1 MSNRVINNFTIA
13 VNHKSHCFFFIFN
26 FINYSQGVNSVPSNL
41 AVAYHGVTWDTNIDG
56 LQTVHDP
63 DINLVCQFD
72 RLPDQSLYYD
82 VTWYVDDTEVLT
94 NQTVSSNSSDLAL
107 LTGSQMLAK
116 GKKANSMVFQ
126 LSFYDIQE
134 KV

>member
-1 MSNRVINNFTIA
+1 M
-13 VNHKSHCFFFIFN
+13 
-26 FINYSQGVNSVPSNL
+26 
-41 AVAYHGVTWDTNIDG
+41 
-56 LQTVHDP
+56 
-63 DINLVCQFD
+63 CQFD

-116 GKKANSMVFQ
+116 GKQANSMVFQ
-126 LSFYDIQE
+126 LSFNEIQ
-134 KV
+134 KGFNITILWNVMSIGLNDN